1 MAFSFL
7 KKLFGSEPE
16 KAGTL
21 SPMVNAPSEDEGAQ
35 PPADE
40 AALSLDSVQEFVRHV
55 VTALVDEP
63 EQVRLELAEKG
74 ELTIIQI
81 HCFKRD
87 IGKIIGKSG
96 KTISA
101 IRTLV
106 TGTSARVGRRV
117 SVDVMDD

>member
-16 KAGTL
+16 NAGAL
-21 SPMVNAPSEDEGAQ
+21 SPMVNAPSEDGDAERPEG
-35 PPADE
+35 E
-40 AALSLDSVQEFVRHV
+40 ATLSLDSVQEFVRHV

-63 EQVRLELAEKG
+63 DKVRLELAEKG

-81 HCFKRD
+81 HCFKKD

-117 SVDVMDD
+117 TVDVMDD